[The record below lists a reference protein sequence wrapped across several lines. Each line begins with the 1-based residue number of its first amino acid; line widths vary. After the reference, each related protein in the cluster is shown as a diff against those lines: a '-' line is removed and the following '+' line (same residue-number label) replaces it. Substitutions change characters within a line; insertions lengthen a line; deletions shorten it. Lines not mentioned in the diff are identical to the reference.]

1 MVSYVKR
8 ALSSVGILFFFAVV
22 GAGSAYLLR
31 LFFAHKLGVESY
43 GLFYAVYALL
53 AFVISFGDL
62 GLGMALTKYTAEFS
76 VQKKFKAI
84 KNSIVFV
91 LFENIVV
98 SALFVLLFFFLAD
111 FLAVHYFKTSEASF
125 LIKLIVVAFFFQ
137 AFLDVLR
144 WSFLGFQDMV
154 SYAVVHHLKTTSV
167 LALALIFFHFF
178 DGLYAASYAYIFY
191 PLVFL
196 LFFLPVFFKKTF
208 PSFFT
213 LRSRFDKVLIKK
225 LFSFALPQTITT
237 SGSLT
242 LGYMDTIFLTL
253 FRNVVEVGVYN
264 VALPTAKLLTFVSEG
279 IATFLIPFTSELWSK
294 GHKQHLLDGA
304 QLLYKY
310 LFMVGLPGIG
320 VLIAFSDVLIT
331 LFFGMDY
338 FDAVLPLR
346 ILSFGSLGLMMYIVN
361 FAFLSGLNQPKVNAK
376 IMGSAALLNAALN
389 IVLIPFYGVV
399 GAAIATSTSYFFI
412 FGTSMWYI
420 RKFIP
425 IRVPFLDW
433 GKTLCSTFV
442 MVLLIFYLKGVFMF
456 NNIWE
461 AGIIVGIV
469 GIVYL
474 LLLYSMKLLDFVELK
489 GIFDQITKGK

>member
-1 MVSYVKR
+1 MVSYIKR

-22 GAGSAYLLR
+22 GAGSGYLLR

-53 AFVISFGDL
+53 AFVISFRDL
-62 GLGMALTKYTAEFS
+62 GLGLALTKYIAEFS
-76 VQKKFKAI
+76 VQKKLQAI
-84 KNSIVFV
+84 KNSLVFV
-91 LFENIVV
+91 LFENVAV
-98 SALFVLLFFFLAD
+98 SALFVLIFFFLAD
-111 FLAVHYFKTSEASF
+111 FLALHYFKSPDAGF
-125 LIKLIVVAFFFQ
+125 LIKLIVIAFFLQ
-137 AFLDVLR
+137 TFLDVLR
-144 WSFLGFQDMV
+144 WTFLGFQDMV

-178 DGLYAASYAYIFY
+178 DGLYAAAYSYMFY

-196 LFFLPVFFKKTF
+196 LLFLPVFFKKTF

-213 LRSRFDKVLIKK
+213 LRSRFDKKLIKK
-225 LFSFALPQTITT
+225 LFSFGIPQTITT

-253 FRNVVEVGVYN
+253 FRNVVEVGIYN
-264 VALPTAKLLTFVSEG
+264 VALPTAKLLTFVSES

-310 LFMVGLPGIG
+310 LFMVALPGIG
-320 VLIAFSDVLIT
+320 ILIAFSDLLIT
-331 LFFGMDY
+331 LFFGMEY
-338 FDAVLPLR
+338 FGAVLPLR
-346 ILSFGSLGLMMYIVN
+346 ILAFGSLGLVMYIVN
-361 FAFLSGLNQPKVNAK
+361 FAFLSGLGQPKVNAK
-376 IMGSAALLNAALN
+376 IMGSAAVLNAIFN
-389 IVLIPFYGVV
+389 LIFIPLYGVV
-399 GAAIATSTSYFFI
+399 GAAIATSASYFFI
-412 FGTSMWYI
+412 FGASMWYI

-425 IRVPFLDW
+425 VRIPFLDW
-433 GKTLCSTFV
+433 GKTLCSTFA

-469 GIVYL
+469 GVVYL

-489 GIFDQITKGK
+489 GILNQITKGK